1 MAMVLMVIG
10 AVVML
15 ALFVALAWW
24 TRKSER
30 EIAYDKPGLSEEF
43 ANELRFGI
51 AVSIN
56 QGVNGGL

>member
-10 AVVML
+10 ALVML
-15 ALFVALAWW
+15 VLFLALAWW

-30 EIAYDKPGLSEEF
+30 EIAYDKPGISDEL

-56 QGVNGGL
+56 QGVNGGM